1 MIMVRIRYMKKSEI
15 DIITSFRREHLGEF
29 IEDKFKRYVLKNP
42 SSVLIADEG
51 PKTNKILGYAF
62 AYLWRTDTG
71 IIHHLLSIPES
82 KDMVEPKLL
91 EHLQHIFKHRKL
103 NMAYAWATENQKS
116 LIKHLYGLEYNLECE
131 MLVFEN
137 EKLEFASDSS
147 QGNMKVNILDFE
159 EEYLDDIMKIET
171 LCFKPSW
178 HQREE
183 EFLKYA
189 KRPNTWFSVAVDNEK
204 VVGYLQ
210 AAASH
215 NLGYLGRVA
224 VLPGYQRKGIGTRFT
239 HEAMKWFEKN
249 NANNIKLRSPQ
260 TDIPAHNLYKKFG
273 FSKTGKE
280 YEFVKKF

>member
-1 MIMVRIRYMKKSEI
+1 
-15 DIITSFRREHLGEF
+15 
-29 IEDKFKRYVLKNP
+29 
-42 SSVLIADEG
+42 
-51 PKTNKILGYAF
+51 
-62 AYLWRTDTG
+62 
-71 IIHHLLSIPES
+71 
-82 KDMVEPKLL
+82 
-91 EHLQHIFKHRKL
+91 
-103 NMAYAWATENQKS
+103 
-116 LIKHLYGLEYNLECE
+116 

-137 EKLEFASDSS
+137 TKAEFSSEPS
-147 QGNMKVNILDFE
+147 QGNLSIDIVDFE
-159 EEYLDDIMKIET
+159 EKFLDDVMKIET
-171 LCFKPSW
+171 MCFKPSW

-189 KRPNTWFSVAVDNEK
+189 KRHNTWFSVAVDNEK
-204 VVGYLQ
+204 AVGYLQ
-210 AAASH
+210 AAASN

-249 NANNIKLRSPQ
+249 NADSIKLRSPQ

>member
-1 MIMVRIRYMKKSEI
+1 MVRIRYMKKSEI
-15 DIITSFRREHLGEF
+15 DVITSFRRKYLGKF
-29 IEDKFKRYVLKNP
+29 IEDKFKKYVLKNP

-51 PKTNKILGYAF
+51 PDANNILGYAF
-62 AYLWRTDTG
+62 AYLWRQDTG
-71 IIHHLLSIPES
+71 IIHHLLSTLES
-82 KDMVEPKLL
+82 KEMVEPKLL
-91 EHLQHIFKHRKL
+91 EYLQHIFIQRKL
-103 NMAYAWATENQKS
+103 NSAYAWATENQKS
-116 LIKHLYGLEYNLECE
+116 LIKHLLGLEYNLECE

-137 EKLEFASDSS
+137 IKQEFSS
-147 QGNMKVNILDFE
+147 ESSHGNTSVDILDFE
-159 EEYLDDIMKIET
+159 DKYLDDVMKIET

-183 EFLKYA
+183 EFLRYA
-189 KRPNTWFSVAVDNEK
+189 KRPNTWFSVALDNDK

-210 AAASH
+210 VAASD

-249 NANNIKLRSPQ
+249 NAGSIKLRSPQ

-273 FSKTGKE
+273 FSKTGME

>member
-15 DIITSFRREHLGEF
+15 DTITSFRRKYLGEF
-29 IEDKFKRYVLKNP
+29 IEEKFKKYVLKNP

-51 PKTNKILGYAF
+51 PNTDNILGYAF
-62 AYLWRTDTG
+62 AYLWRSDTG
-71 IIHHLLSIPES
+71 IIHHLLSTPES
-82 KDMVEPKLL
+82 KDMVESKLL

-103 NMAYAWATENQKS
+103 NTAYAWATENQKS
-116 LIKHLYGLEYNLECE
+116 LIKNLLGLDYNLECE

-137 EKLEFASDSS
+137 KEKEFPSKTS
-147 QGNMKVNILDFE
+147 QGNMTIDILDFNDK
-159 EEYLDDIMKIET
+159 YLDDVMKIET

-189 KRPNTWFSVAVDNEK
+189 KRPNTWFSVAVDK
-204 VVGYLQ
+204 GKAVGYLQ

-224 VLPGYQRKGIGTRFT
+224 VLPEYQRKGIGTRFT
-239 HEAMKWFEKN
+239 YEAMKWFEKN
-249 NANNIKLRSPQ
+249 NAGSVKLRSPQ

-280 YEFVKKF
+280 FEFVRKF